1 MSYSLGHFTQ
11 SWRGDLGV
19 GKRPDE
25 LPRPDRSTE
34 LLGTTEAA
42 RRLGITPRSVLML
55 IRTNKLPERQIGDR
69 FYVTRGDVERRIS
82 GDLWGEQ

>member
-1 MSYSLGHFTQ
+1 MSYGIGHYTR

-34 LLGTTEAA
+34 LMGTTEAA
-42 RRLGITPRSVLML
+42 NRLQITPRSVLRL
-55 IRTNKLPERQIGDR
+55 IRTNKLAAQQIGER
-69 FYVTRGDVERRIS
+69 FYVTRGDVERR
-82 GDLWGEQ
+82 LAAEP

>member
-1 MSYSLGHFTQ
+1 MSYSLGRYTQ

-34 LLGTTEAA
+34 LLGTTEVAVILGIQPYTLIRLIKTGKLPA
-42 RRLGITPRSVLML
+42 RRMG
-55 IRTNKLPERQIGDR
+55 GR
-69 FYVTRGDVERRIS
+69 FYVTRGDVERR
-82 GDLWGEQ
+82 LAGER